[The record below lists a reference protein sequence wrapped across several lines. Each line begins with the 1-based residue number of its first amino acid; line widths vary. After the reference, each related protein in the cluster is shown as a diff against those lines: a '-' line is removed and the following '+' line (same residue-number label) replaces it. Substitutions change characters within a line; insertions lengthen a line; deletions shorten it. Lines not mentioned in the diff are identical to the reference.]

1 MLKTREGIR
10 LLQLG
15 ISPYEGDSCHIPP
28 LWLAVVAPWVQ
39 HRVLCVLPN
48 MVCDVVAAAALL
60 LAAAHLFDHPAGP
73 ASRRRDAPWLSPQ
86 QLSLLYLLQPFAV
99 LACVAGSSTSAENMG
114 VLLAVAGGVTR
125 NAPMAAAGV
134 AVGTYMGLH
143 PALLVVPLLLLMWR
157 GPEDVLQHRQVG
169 IAHSQQPLQLQSC
182 WAVCVYKL
190 PLLLE
195 DYTPNIGLWWYF
207 FTEMFAAFRPFF
219 TFVFHSFAVVLAVPV
234 AIRFNNR
241 PLFAVWVQLFISCM
255 FKPYASVGDMV
266 PWLALL
272 PLLQQ
277 QLQCVKA
284 GLFFVNSFVLL
295 LVLGL
300 AMWHQWINVDAANSN
315 FFYSITLLLGVWYTV
330 FLTHLVRLTAQLDR
344 RLAGKR
350 LQLSVD
356 DLDDDEDAAAAA
368 DGAAVDAAG
377 KDKNA

>member
-1 MLKTREGIR
+1 
-10 LLQLG
+10 
-15 ISPYEGDSCHIPP
+15 
-28 LWLAVVAPWVQ
+28 
-39 HRVLCVLPN
+39 
-48 MVCDVVAAAALL
+48 
-60 LAAAHLFDHPAGP
+60 
-73 ASRRRDAPWLSPQ
+73 
-86 QLSLLYLLQPFAV
+86 
-99 LACVAGSSTSAENMG
+99 MG

-134 AVGTYMGLH
+134 AVGAYMGLH
-143 PALLVVPLLLLMWR
+143 PVLLVVPLLLLMWR
-157 GPEDVLQHRQVG
+157 GPEDVLQHVPGPVPPVVMPSSKHSSKAGPSASTQADRSSSSSHTAAAGGQLQNGTQHEHAAGVSGAEPAAAQQRSSALCLLFVGMLVCCIGALVVLSDSMLQQHSQAQCLPAVLQWVQRQLG
-169 IAHSQQPLQLQSC
+169 MAHSQQPLQLQSC
-182 WAVCVYKL
+182 WAVRVYKL

-234 AIRFNNR
+234 AIRFSSR

-295 LVLGL
+295 LVLGP

-344 RLAGKR
+344 RLAGKQ
-350 LQLSVD
+350 LELSVD
-356 DLDDDEDAAAAA
+356 DLDDDEDTAAAA
-368 DGAAVDAAG
+368 DGAAVAAAG
-377 KDKNA
+377 KHKNA